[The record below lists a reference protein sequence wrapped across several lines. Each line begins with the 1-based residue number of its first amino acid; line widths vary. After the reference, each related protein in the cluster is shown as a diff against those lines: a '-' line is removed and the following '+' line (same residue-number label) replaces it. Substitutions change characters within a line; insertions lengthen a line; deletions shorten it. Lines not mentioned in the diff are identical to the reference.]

1 MELNLSS
8 NMSSL
13 ALKNGFVPSSPTG
26 DSDLS
31 VMFFLLLQFN
41 IQIYLPK
48 NKFPGGEKRRIPI
61 RCCIFFCIYQR
72 ENSRCNFES
81 QIMGGGGEEKS
92 ELG

>member
-41 IQIYLPK
+41 IMK
-48 NKFPGGEKRRIPI
+48 V
-61 RCCIFFCIYQR
+61 
-72 ENSRCNFES
+72 SRL
-81 QIMGGGGEEKS
+81 GVKL
-92 ELG
+92 EL